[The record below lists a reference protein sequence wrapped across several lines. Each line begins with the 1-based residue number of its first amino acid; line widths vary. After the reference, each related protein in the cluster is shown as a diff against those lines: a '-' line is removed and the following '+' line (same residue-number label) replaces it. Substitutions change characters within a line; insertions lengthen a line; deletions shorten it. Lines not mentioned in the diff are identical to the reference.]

1 MHLNRDARLIIS
13 VATLIEL
20 VLVPVVMVR
29 FPTHTGQLSSAGA
42 EQVADTRERVRL
54 TPAEQDAISMEMRT
68 MLRSLS
74 DIMQGLNSGDLVK
87 VEKAARTSGI
97 AMPVDPGLEKK
108 LPPHFLQLSVRTH
121 KRFVGVADAIKT
133 GAARDAVL
141 RRLAAI
147 TASCVTCHDRYRFD
161 ERRE

>member
-1 MHLNRDARLIIS
+1 MHLKRDARFIIS
-13 VATLIEL
+13 VTTLIGL
-20 VLVPVVMVR
+20 VLVPAVMVS
-29 FPTHTGQLSSAGA
+29 FLAHTGPLSSPGA

-54 TPAEQDAISMEMRT
+54 TPAEQDAIAMEMRT

-74 DIMQGLNSGDLVK
+74 DIMQGLISGDLVK
-87 VEKAARTSGI
+87 AEKAARASGV
-97 AMPVDPGLEKK
+97 ALPVDPGLEKK

-121 KRFVGVADAIKT
+121 KRFVGLADAIKE

-141 RRLAAI
+141 RRVAAI